1 MSNYLETA
9 IERAVLIAFTQHCEK
24 FGASDMSDMNTN
36 ILDQAEKTTNTLL
49 GIKDVM
55 FKQNLEHRQLEA
67 QSMHHINSM
76 TGMIPPLPVTTPKQS
91 PRVKTNEDML
101 LAENEALK
109 KKLDEK
115 EAERHVLDAKLA
127 AAYMVVKDFRDA
139 FGSTVEELN
148 SKVFAVQSEVYKALS
163 GGE

>member
-1 MSNYLETA
+1 VSNYLETA

-24 FGASDMSDMNTN
+24 FGASNMSDMNTN
-36 ILDQAEKTTNTLL
+36 ILDQAENTTKTLL

-76 TGMIPPLPVTTPKQS
+76 TGMIPPLPVVAPKKS

-109 KKLDEK
+109 KKLEDK
-115 EAERHVLDAKLA
+115 EAENQALGAKLA
-127 AAYMVVKDFRDA
+127 AAYNVVKEFRDS
-139 FGSTVEELN
+139 FGETVAELN
-148 SKVFAVQSEVYKALS
+148 SKVFEVQSEVYRTL
-163 GGE
+163 GGSE

>member
-36 ILDQAEKTTNTLL
+36 ILDQAEQTTNTLL

-76 TGMIPPLPVTTPKQS
+76 TGMIPPLPVVAPKKS

-101 LAENEALK
+101 VAENEALK
-109 KKLDEK
+109 KKLEEK
-115 EAERHVLDAKLA
+115 EAEKHVLDARLA
-127 AAYMVVKDFRDA
+127 AAYMVVKEFRDA
-139 FGSTVEELN
+139 FQETVKDLN
-148 SKVFAVQSEVYKALS
+148 GKVFEVQSEVYKALS
-163 GGE
+163 GDE

>member
-1 MSNYLETA
+1 
-9 IERAVLIAFTQHCEK
+9 
-24 FGASDMSDMNTN
+24 
-36 ILDQAEKTTNTLL
+36 
-49 GIKDVM
+49 M

-76 TGMIPPLPVTTPKQS
+76 TGMIPPLPVTAPKKS
-91 PRVKTNEDML
+91 TRVKTNEDML
-101 LAENEALK
+101 VAENEALK

-115 EAERHVLDAKLA
+115 EAEKHVLDARLA
-127 AAYMVVKDFRDA
+127 AAYMIVKDFRDA

-163 GGE
+163 GDE